1 MEKNYKKRKTYI
13 VGMIKR
19 STPRGSFESTS
30 YDILVGI
37 IKILVQVLLSANT
50 MKKIWCYF
58 NEKVNKAGGIFKNNK
73 IWYIHQCWQKNNETW
88 RHLGPRL
95 DSCKDCSKML
105 KLQRNWLIRL
115 VSKILQETKKC
126 NEL

>member
-1 MEKNYKKRKTYI
+1 MEKNKKRKTYI

-50 MKKIWCYF
+50 MKKFDVISMKRWTKLGAFLKTIKFDTYTNVGKKIMRLGDIWGPGWIHVKTVAKCWNY
-58 NEKVNKAGGIFKNNK
+58 KGI
-73 IWYIHQCWQKNNETW
+73 
-88 RHLGPRL
+88 
-95 DSCKDCSKML
+95 D
-105 KLQRNWLIRL
+105 
-115 VSKILQETKKC
+115 
-126 NEL
+126 

>member
-30 YDILVGI
+30 YGILVGI

-50 MKKIWCYF
+50 MKK
-58 NEKVNKAGGIFKNNK
+58 N
-73 IWYIHQCWQKNNETW
+73 
-88 RHLGPRL
+88 
-95 DSCKDCSKML
+95 
-105 KLQRNWLIRL
+105 
-115 VSKILQETKKC
+115 
-126 NEL
+126 